1 MYNNGPDYD
10 QKENFEILNIYYW
23 KLMPKVDKRP
33 EKKVPFFLRYP
44 IGSIFRH
51 LKATKLY
58 ETFWGGRSYLKHDCW
73 TKKNDQ
79 MSILKGSRAVAL
91 ILAFIAISKA

>member
-58 ETFWGGRSYLKHDCW
+58 ETFSGGRSYL
-73 TKKNDQ
+73 
-79 MSILKGSRAVAL
+79 
-91 ILAFIAISKA
+91 